1 VGAASGVGFGRRT
14 GSRSAGSTIGAAA
27 AALLAVALSACTS
40 STSDV
45 LDTESP
51 APRSTSADPMA
62 AVRAFCADLQ
72 TESRYGAPVIGSP
85 MTTEALAL
93 LDRLTAEAPP
103 PVKDAMQAADATA
116 HDEAQQATA
125 DGMRRLGAAM
135 EPVTTW
141 ASSPVNC
148 PPGSR

>member
-1 VGAASGVGFGRRT
+1 MGAGSGVRFGGRI
-14 GSRSAGSTIGAAA
+14 GAGAAA
-27 AALLAVALSACTS
+27 AALVLGLPACTS

-51 APRSTSADPMA
+51 APRSTSADPLA
-62 AVRAFCADLQ
+62 PVRAFCADLQ

-85 MTTEALAL
+85 MTAEALAL
-93 LDRLTAEAPP
+93 LDRLAAEAPP
-103 PVKDAMQAADATA
+103 AVRDAMQAADAAA

-125 DGMRRLGAAM
+125 DGMRRLGDAM

-141 ASSPVNC
+141 ASIPANC
-148 PPGSR
+148 PPGRG